1 MLGFVRRLIDLWR
14 RMYKGTRHA
23 GRAWSYSASSVRS
36 PSFSSEEECRAIVL
50 KCKDTFIALGLL
62 GDEDFEQLAFD
73 KKTVALT
80 TAVGIRMRRGRERL
94 EELGVPQNLIFSA
107 PTYLLIAPKL
117 GRLLTR
123 MSKMPLNELPSELR
137 GLHAHFRQNQ
147 SAFDARPRGP
157 QSKTLYHVTKDGK
170 RTAFTSTSG
179 IEIGR
184 SRSRNQAVPAQS
196 YNAAQEKPPSSVESI
211 FRCDLKPS
219 PAQKASL
226 DSLFSG
232 PLLLKA
238 LLLKAAQKPKTP
250 QEASMFLLQHRKE
263 LQPYLDSGYRG
274 ESVDLLK
281 KLIIQWASH
290 IPSLIELQFSG
301 DCSLSDTNQVFLPI
315 PRLGTVAVHNEI
327 RLIEARHRAQSR
339 YKPAFALVHS
349 TLGYLIE
356 IVFLC
361 RDSRPPSQLPA
372 RESEKAVQVP
382 SRDAEKPTPK
392 KASRTEPASGRLDVG
407 KFVTLFGALDQRRAD
422 ETRIARQFVRP
433 DFGALEGRAV
443 QGGLPSLGKRRK

>member
-1 MLGFVRRLIDLWR
+1 M
-14 RMYKGTRHA
+14 
-23 GRAWSYSASSVRS
+23 WSYKASSVRS
-36 PSFSSEEECRAIVL
+36 PSFNSEEECRAIVS

-62 GDEDFEQLAFD
+62 RDEDFEQLATN
-73 KKTVALT
+73 KKTAALT

-94 EELGVPQNLIFSA
+94 DELGVPHNLIFAA
-107 PTYLLIAPKL
+107 PSYLLIAPKL

-123 MSKMPLNELPSELR
+123 MSKMNVDELPSELR

-147 SAFDARPRGP
+147 SAFDACLREPH
-157 QSKTLYHVTKDGK
+157 SKTLYHVTKDGK

-184 SRSRNQAVPAQS
+184 SRSGNEAVPTQRS
-196 YNAAQEKPPSSVESI
+196 NAAQEKPPSPVESI

-219 PAQKASL
+219 PAQKAAL
-226 DSLFSG
+226 DALFSG

-263 LQPYLDSGYRG
+263 LQPYLNSGYRD
-274 ESVDLLK
+274 ESIDLLK
-281 KLIIQWASH
+281 KLIIQWASS

-301 DCSLSDTNQVFLPI
+301 DCSLSDANQVFLPI

-339 YKPAFALVHS
+339 YKPTFALVHS

-361 RDSRPPSQLPA
+361 RDSRPHSQLRA
-372 RESEKAVQVP
+372 RET
-382 SRDAEKPTPK
+382 EKPVQLHSREAEQSPRK
-392 KASRTEPASGRLDVG
+392 KASRTEPASGRLDVRR
-407 KFVTLFGALDQRRAD
+407 FVTLFGALDQRRAN
-422 ETRIARQFVRP
+422 EARIAQEFVRR